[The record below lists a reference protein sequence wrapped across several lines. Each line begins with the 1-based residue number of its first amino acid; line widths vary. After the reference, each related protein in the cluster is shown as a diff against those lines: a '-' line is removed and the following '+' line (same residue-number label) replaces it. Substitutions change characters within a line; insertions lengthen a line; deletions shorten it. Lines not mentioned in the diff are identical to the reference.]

1 MHVVIR
7 FVDAQGQPIDNPTPE
22 QLARLANAYAAV
34 VLAARFPGATFQHRP
49 VSPAVTAESR

>member
-7 FVDAQGQPIDNPTPE
+7 FVDAQGHPIDDPTRE

-34 VLAARFPGATFQHRP
+34 VLDATFPGATFQHRSVP
-49 VSPAVTAESR
+49 PAVTAESR